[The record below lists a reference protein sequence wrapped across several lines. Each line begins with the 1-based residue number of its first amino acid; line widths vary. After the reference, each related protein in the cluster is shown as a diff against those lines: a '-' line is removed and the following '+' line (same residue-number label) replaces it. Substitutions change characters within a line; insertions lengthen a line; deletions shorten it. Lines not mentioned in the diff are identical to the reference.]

1 MPSEGAG
8 AADGWSPNEDNFGV
22 DDYDYDDLDEDGD
35 KDGDFFAPLQGM
47 LNMHDTKELVRL
59 ADQAAL
65 AEFVDEDDHIAGLLA
80 SHIDRYLDG
89 GDSDWL
95 LPTSP
100 VPSPEQRPEEV
111 VRIVLKALKDTQPH
125 EAHGAAVA
133 LRFSLPLA
141 KSELEWEPPDPW
153 RRMMRRAANP
163 RMFAREL
170 KDSNLRL
177 WCDWALCEVHELP
190 PPPADSTGSGSLQTV
205 KSQTNEILKNDVQM
219 KVLLIAP
226 DGLKLSYT
234 ATLGKASVSETG
246 VWLIRSVCERREDSF
261 LSS

>member
-35 KDGDFFAPLQGM
+35 EDGDFFAPIQGM

-153 RRMMRRAANP
+153 RRMMRRAAT
-163 RMFAREL
+163 
-170 KDSNLRL
+170 
-177 WCDWALCEVHELP
+177 WAQEQGATHMSVIYTQENEAANGLYTSLGM
-190 PPPADSTGSGSLQTV
+190 ALTGTYHYRIKG
-205 KSQTNEILKNDVQM
+205 
-219 KVLLIAP
+219 
-226 DGLKLSYT
+226 
-234 ATLGKASVSETG
+234 
-246 VWLIRSVCERREDSF
+246 
-261 LSS
+261 